1 MKKFLSVF
9 MEAMLLVLTFAGC
22 SSSSDSTEE
31 SSTSDTEV
39 TEADETVDDISYV
52 TSKGTLVVGITNYAP
67 MDYKEEGSDEWTG
80 FDAEFATAFA
90 ESLGV
95 TVEFIEIDWDNK
107 FFELDAKEID
117 CIWNGM
123 TITDEVKLNTSCSD
137 PYVLNKQVVVMASDV
152 IDNYDTIESMAEL
165 SFAVESGSAGETAAE
180 DNGFTYTAVSSQADA
195 LMEVASGSSDACIID
210 NTMADAMT
218 GDDQDYS
225 DLTSGYVLTNEEYG
239 VGFRTNSNLTE
250 VFNEYLI
257 SAKDDVITP
266 LAEKYGLTL
275 AY

>member
-1 MKKFLSVF
+1 MKKFLAVL
-9 MEAMLLVLTFAGC
+9 MAAMLLALTFAGC
-22 SSSSDSTEE
+22 SSSGDNTDEE
-31 SSTSDTEV
+31 STADTA
-39 TEADETVDDISYV
+39 TEAAEVVDDLATI
-52 TSKGTLVVGITNYAP
+52 TAKGTLVVGITDYAP

-107 FFELDAKEID
+107 FFELESGEID

-123 TITDEVKLNTSCSD
+123 TITDEVKLNTSVSD
-137 PYVLNKQVVVMASDV
+137 PYVVNKQVVVMAADV
-152 IDNYDTIESMAEL
+152 IDNYADAESMAEL
-165 SFAVESGSAGETAAE
+165 SFAVESGSAGESAAA
-180 DNGFTYTAVSSQADA
+180 DNGLTYTAVNTQSDA
-195 LMEVASGSSDACIID
+195 LMEVASGNSDACIID
-210 NTMADAMT
+210 STMADAMT
-218 GDDQDYS
+218 GEGTDYA
-225 DLTSGYVLTNEEYG
+225 DLTSGLVLTDEEYG

-250 VFNEYLI
+250 VFNEYLV

-266 LAEKYGLTL
+266 LAEKYDLVL